1 MLTAAYLNPVVSVT
15 VAIRKEYD
23 NRNLKETASPSFLLY
38 WTYIYRP
45 VLYEVARRVWGGL
58 TADGRV

>member
-1 MLTAAYLNPVVSVT
+1 MLNAAYLNLVASVT
-15 VAIRKEYD
+15 VAIRMEYD
-23 NRNLKETASPSFLLY
+23 NRNLKETVTPSFLLY

-58 TADGRV
+58 TANGRV